1 MCFLDEQEPGVVSD
15 RSSPAGQRVHR
26 PRSRDKKNKP
36 CTNRLMVVA
45 GMALVKASGRDGGGA
60 AMRTQA
66 SGGGG

>member
-1 MCFLDEQEPGVVSD
+1 MSKNLELFPTEAHLPVNVFTVRGVET
-15 RSSPAGQRVHR
+15 
-26 PRSRDKKNKP
+26 KKNKP